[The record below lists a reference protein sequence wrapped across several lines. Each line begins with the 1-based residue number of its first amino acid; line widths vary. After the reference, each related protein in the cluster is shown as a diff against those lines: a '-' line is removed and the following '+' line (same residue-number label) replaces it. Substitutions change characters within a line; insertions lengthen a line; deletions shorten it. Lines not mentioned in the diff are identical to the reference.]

1 MLLWK
6 FMRKKDFYI
15 YSNAREII
23 GASILV
29 LDKLIRLV
37 VSVLAL
43 TVGQRKITLMHLH
56 AVVVL
61 NIHIVITEVR
71 LTSLGRIFRRLP
83 MICTVV
89 VCCRSRSRHLRPM
102 QTLAIRNWVLT
113 AFIFVRVGTWCCC
126 PLILWLIV
134 WRCTATLRG
143 YPVSLVCVLE
153 RVLVAHNSCVLGLLP
168 SYEGTIGETS
178 SPIYVLFSGH
188 LRSVIRKRPVSLLG
202 LMNRL
207 VVVITVKQFL
217 NTRPF

>member
-1 MLLWK
+1 
-6 FMRKKDFYI
+6 
-15 YSNAREII
+15 
-23 GASILV
+23 
-29 LDKLIRLV
+29 
-37 VSVLAL
+37 
-43 TVGQRKITLMHLH
+43 MHLH

-89 VCCRSRSRHLRPM
+89 VCCRCCSWHLRPM
-102 QTLAIRNWVLT
+102 QTLAIRNRVLT
-113 AFIFVRVGTWCCC
+113 AFVFVWVGTWCC

-134 WRCTATLRG
+134 WRCTTTLRG

-153 RVLVAHNSCVLGLLP
+153 RVLVAHKSCVLGLLP

-178 SPIYVLFSGH
+178 SPIYVLFRGH
-188 LRSVIRKRPVSLLG
+188 LRSMIRKRPVSLLG
-202 LMNRL
+202 LMDRL

>member
-1 MLLWK
+1 MLDEL
-6 FMRKKDFYI
+6 
-15 YSNAREII
+15 I
-23 GASILV
+23 G
-29 LDKLIRLV
+29 LV

-61 NIHIVITEVR
+61 NIHIVIAEVR

-89 VCCRSRSRHLRPM
+89 VRCRRRSRHLRPM
-102 QTLAIRNWVLT
+102 QTLAARNCVLT
-113 AFIFVRVGTWCCC
+113 TFIFVRVGTRPCC
-126 PLILWLIV
+126 PLVLRLIV
-134 WRCTATLRG
+134 WRCTATLRRH
-143 YPVSLVCVLE
+143 PVSLVCVLE

-178 SPIYVLFSGH
+178 SPIYVLFRGH
-188 LRSVIRKRPVSLLG
+188 LRSMIRKRPVSLLG
-202 LMNRL
+202 LMDRL